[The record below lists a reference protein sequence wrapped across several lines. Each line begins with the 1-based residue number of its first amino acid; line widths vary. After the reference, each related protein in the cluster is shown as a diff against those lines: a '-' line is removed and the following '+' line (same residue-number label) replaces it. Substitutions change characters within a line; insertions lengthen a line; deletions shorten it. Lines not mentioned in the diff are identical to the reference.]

1 MNCGRKSY
9 GLIHWAV
16 IFLILSGFI
25 SSASGFE
32 FSQLQWD
39 EGVSGKLQRN
49 GVISYEEYSVKVV
62 AFPPP
67 VESDRYRDVPSEPV
81 DPFVGLKISKNGTSI
96 DTAILMPGDSYITPD
111 GELKVTALGLPSS
124 LSTVWLYENYTPWAV
139 IELTPRATPDIEV
152 SIDIENDNYTSS
164 SDIVATVQIENTGY
178 ADAVN
183 VDMRIATELQLIRG
197 QLKYHYDKIENGD
210 SITETITFTPPHLL
224 EQEDYEIFAN
234 VSGYDVKDILYT
246 AEYPAYVTI
255 EAEPPIGLTV
265 RKSANNRIYLRDY
278 AMISLSLKNNG
289 KEDLK
294 NVSITDSLPDGFKLV
309 GNTTLHWV
317 ANIPAGGEW
326 DYRYQVKP
334 LESNKDGVVFPSAS
348 AEFAIKE
355 EFYNIESNQPK
366 IKVYGPKIVL
376 TKEANVS
383 EIDPKETANVIM
395 VTVTAENT
403 GNAPTK
409 VLVRDVLPE
418 NATVIEGNTTYE
430 EFLESNNKVSFNYSI
445 IIESSPP
452 IKLPP
457 ATADYYE
464 LGTRGT
470 KISNVSQEL
479 IIGIKA
485 PEEILPEPAPEA
497 IEPEPAPEINVTLP
511 AVNGSSDNATDSS
524 NLRSRFIAILNFIF
538 GCDENSTGNNISYDC
553 NFSEMKM
560 PFQYNSTK
568 EDFD

>member
-1 MNCGRKSY
+1 MNCGRKSC
-9 GLIHWAV
+9 GLVHWV
-16 IFLILSGFI
+16 IIFLILSGFI

-49 GVISYEEYSVKVV
+49 GVISYKEYSVKVV

-81 DPFVGLKISKNGTSI
+81 DPFVGLKISKNGTTI
-96 DTAILMPGDSYITPD
+96 DTAVLVPGDSYITPD

-124 LSTVWLYENYTPWAV
+124 MSKEWLYESYAPWAI

-152 SIDIENDNYTSS
+152 FIDIEEDYATS
-164 SDIVATVQIENTGY
+164 SDIIATVQIENTGF

-183 VDMRIATELQLIRG
+183 VDMSIATELQLKRG
-197 QLKYHYDKIENGD
+197 QLKYHYDKIETGD
-210 SITETITFTPPHLL
+210 SITETIAFTPPHLL
-224 EQEDYEIFAN
+224 EQKEYGIFVN

-246 AEYPAYVTI
+246 AESETYVTI
-255 EAEPPIGLTV
+255 EAPFLGLTI
-265 RKSANNRIYLRDY
+265 RKSANSKIYLRDN

-289 KEDLK
+289 NNDLK
-294 NVSITDSLPDGFKLV
+294 NVSITDSLPDSFKLV
-309 GNTTLHWV
+309 GNATLDWV

-334 LESNKDGVVFPSAS
+334 LESNKDGIVLPPAS
-348 AEFAIKE
+348 AEFTIKE
-355 EFYNIESNQPK
+355 EFFSIESNQPK
-366 IKVYGPKIVL
+366 IKVYGPNIVL
-376 TKEANVS
+376 TKQANVS
-383 EIDPKETANVIM
+383 EIDPKETVNVIM

-418 NATVIEGNTTYE
+418 NATIMNGNTTYE
-430 EFLESNNKVSFNYSI
+430 EFLESNNTASLNYSI

-464 LGTRGT
+464 LGTRGA
-470 KISNVSQEL
+470 KISTASEEIV
-479 IIGIKA
+479 IGIKA

-497 IEPEPAPEINVTLP
+497 IETGPAPDINVTLP

-524 NLRSRFIAILNFIF
+524 NIKREFIAILNFIF
-538 GCDENSTGNNISYDC
+538 GCDENSSSSSDIC
-553 NFSEMKM
+553 NFSEIKM
-560 PFQYNSTK
+560 PSRYNSTR